1 MNAVP
6 FQRVLLADRD
16 ADVRRALALLLHTAL
31 GLQIVGETPD
41 LWGVAAEGSP
51 HADLLLIDWAS
62 TADHG
67 ADLLRRL
74 RSLNDRIKIIVL
86 STRPEDR
93 AVALA
98 AGADAFISKVEAP
111 EQVLAV
117 VRSVVASAVA

>member
-1 MNAVP
+1 MNAVS

-16 ADVRRALALLLHTAL
+16 ADVRRALALLLRTAL
-31 GLQIVGETPD
+31 GLQIVGETSD
-41 LWGVAAEGSP
+41 LSGLAAEGSS

-62 TADHG
+62 VADHG

-74 RSLNDRIKIIVL
+74 RSLNTGIKIIVL

-93 AVALA
+93 TLAIA

-117 VRSVVASAVA
+117 VRAVLASDAA

>member
-16 ADVRRALALLLHTAL
+16 ADVRRALALLLRTAL
-31 GLQIVGETPD
+31 GLQVVGELPD
-41 LWGVAAEGSP
+41 LCGLATAGAP

-62 TADHG
+62 AADHG
-67 ADLLRRL
+67 AQLLHRL
-74 RSLNDRIKIIVL
+74 HSLNAGIKIIVL

-93 AVALA
+93 APALA

-117 VRSVVASAVA
+117 VRAVLASDPA